1 MSRAAYTRCYD
12 SVAMA
17 SGYKSVDISAYSCV
31 LYINIHICLY
41 IYNYNASTRT
51 KWTSVQKS
59 PHAMSPPN
67 NGRRACELRVHLLR
81 EKERDKEPVTN
92 RSHMRGLKI
101 SIRHIGAL
109 CALLDAVCRPKP
121 CVVTGCPR
129 NPSLSPVHL
138 MILWGYVYTETL

>member
-31 LYINIHICLY
+31 LYIYIHICLY

-67 NGRRACELRVHLLR
+67 NGRRACEFASSLAKR
-81 EKERDKEPVTN
+81 EGER
-92 RSHMRGLKI
+92 
-101 SIRHIGAL
+101 
-109 CALLDAVCRPKP
+109 
-121 CVVTGCPR
+121 
-129 NPSLSPVHL
+129 
-138 MILWGYVYTETL
+138 